1 MPNKK
6 ITKLQL
12 QEYAA
17 LWLKHTG
24 LNDTDIS
31 DTLSVDIDTVASWT
45 KNKKTNK
52 TSLFINKTMGKKN
65 QSVSIM
71 TKEASEQSDKS
82 SKNIPGRNMNKN
94 IFRPN
99 G

>member
-12 QEYAA
+12 QEYSA
-17 LWLKHTG
+17 LWLHHTG
-24 LNDTDIS
+24 MNDAEIS
-31 DTLSVDIDTVASWT
+31 DTISVDIDTIASWT
-45 KNKKTNK
+45 KSKKTNK
-52 TSLFINKTMGKKN
+52 ASLFINKTLGKKN

-71 TKEASEQSDKS
+71 TKEASEQSDQS
-82 SKNIPGRNMNKN
+82 SKNTTGRNMNQN